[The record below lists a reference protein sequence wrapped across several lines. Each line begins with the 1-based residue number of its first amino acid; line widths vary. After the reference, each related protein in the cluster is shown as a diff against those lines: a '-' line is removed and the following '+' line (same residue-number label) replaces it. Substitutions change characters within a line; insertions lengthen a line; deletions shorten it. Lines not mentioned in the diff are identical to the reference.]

1 MKEEVMYLQMDKF
14 VTDSWL
20 LEKENE
26 VLLEK
31 QEKNFKYRNYFDEL
45 K

>member
-14 VTDSWL
+14 VTDQWL

-31 QEKNFKYRNYFDEL
+31 QEKYFKYRNYFDEL

>member
-26 VLLEK
+26 GLLEK
-31 QEKNFKYRNYFDEL
+31 QEKYFKYRNYFDEL